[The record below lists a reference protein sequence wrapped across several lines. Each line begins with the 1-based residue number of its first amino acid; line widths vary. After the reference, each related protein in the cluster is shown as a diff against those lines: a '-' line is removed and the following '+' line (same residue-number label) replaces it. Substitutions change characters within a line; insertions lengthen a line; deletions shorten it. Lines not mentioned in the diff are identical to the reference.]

1 MVERQEAD
9 WEVDIGHMMSTA
21 IGLQRIVKEL
31 QEKID
36 EGADLVMWR
45 GVATASPMLLSFAVE
60 LGLKALHRMAG
71 TGAPKKDHNL
81 LELYKRLDDKT
92 RDRLRKRMRACEE
105 EFERTEGGLFV
116 GDRMWVVLERY
127 KNLFKDWRYRVERP
141 EWNSWSPDELNE
153 VMDAISETYDEM
165 WASVRSGAT
174 GERVMRD

>member
-31 QEKID
+31 EAKSD
-36 EGADLVMWR
+36 EEAGLVMWR

-71 TGAPKKDHNL
+71 NGAPIKDHNL
-81 LELYKRLDDKT
+81 LEIYKRLDDKT
-92 RDRLRKRMRACEE
+92 RDRLKKRMRACEE
-105 EFERTEGGLFV
+105 EFERTAAGVLV
-116 GDRMWVVLERY
+116 GDRMWVILERY
-127 KNLFKDWRYRVERP
+127 KNLFKDWRYRVERR
-141 EWNSWSPDELNE
+141 EMNVWSPDELNE

-165 WASVRSGAT
+165 VGKSN
-174 GERVMRD
+174 